1 MEVGV
6 LLLACVV
13 GIGLWAAL
21 GLSWGP
27 GTHLDF
33 ALRLLRRKGHRLPA
47 NVEPLLRKHAEEFL
61 YGNIA
66 ADIIH
71 FKSYGGPKNDCH
83 RWDVIDRMEALA
95 TTDGERAFVLGFLT
109 HLAADTIAHN
119 HFVPYHLARYA
130 RTKALGHVYWEMAA
144 DRFVPEGHWEIIG
157 KLKKNKALDA
167 NDRLINEAVRR
178 KVFSLWTNKRLFNNV
193 LLMHSRDNW
202 RNAMAK
208 LRNRDLP
215 RLPESRLDTFR
226 RAALDRMVLALQ
238 PGGRE
243 KLAHLDPSGREAQKE
258 SIRAKRSLL
267 LRFRSKESMDAQA
280 ESIAKKYL
288 KGIQKLTG

>member
-1 MEVGV
+1 MIA
-6 LLLACVV
+6 LAAVFA
-13 GIGLWAAL
+13 LAAWLAL
-21 GLSWGP
+21 GHSWGP

-33 ALRLLRRKGHRLPA
+33 ALRLLRRKGHRLPK
-47 NVEPLLRKHAEEFL
+47 EIESLLHEHEQEFL

-83 RWDVIDRMEALA
+83 RWEVIERMESMAQS
-95 TTDGERAFVLGFLT
+95 DGERAFVLGFLT

-130 RTKALGHVYWEMAA
+130 RTKAVGHVYWEMAA
-144 DRFVPEGHWEIIG
+144 DRFVPEGHWQIIG
-157 KLKKNKALDA
+157 RLKRNKALDA
-167 NDRLINEAVRR
+167 NDRLINAAVRR
-178 KVFSLWTNKRLFNNV
+178 KVFSLWTNKKLFNHI
-193 LLMHSRDNW
+193 LLSHSRDNW
-202 RNAMAK
+202 RNTLAR

-215 RLPESRLDTFR
+215 RLPESRLDAFR

-243 KLAHLDPSGREAQKE
+243 KLRHLDPSGREAQKE

-267 LRFRSKESMDAQA
+267 LRFRSKGAMDERAQA
-280 ESIAKKYL
+280 LAAKYL
-288 KGIQKLTG
+288 KGIERLTG